1 MMLIAGTVP
10 VTDLPLILGR
20 VEQVE
25 NKGNALRV
33 DGHYLPCTQG
43 TMAMVSA
50 ALATTRHLGLEPPRV
65 LLAGDI
71 GTGRGSRLIYQYLI
85 EHLRELAPRVLALH
99 YCLPIV
105 TLMQK
110 LYAAI
115 EKCRPRPVLIADAGS
130 MYAAKA
136 AGVAPHFDIFT
147 PDPSEIAFLADPE
160 AIHPA
165 YISRHLFEDAF
176 ARVPELIQRA
186 YSCRGAAKCLLVKG
200 AVDYIVKD
208 GVIVEKIEEP
218 DVPQMECIG
227 GTGDTI
233 TGMIT
238 AFAFAE
244 LDLDQATSISA
255 KANRAAGQRA
265 NPTPATRVA
274 AIIDQ
279 LPGVFKENL
288 CSWSGICTR

>member
-1 MMLIAGTVP
+1 MLIAGTVP
-10 VTDLPLILGR
+10 VTDMPLTFGR
-20 VEQVE
+20 VEQLD
-25 NKGNALRV
+25 NKGDTLRV

-50 ALATTRHLGLEPPRV
+50 ALATTRHLGLEPPQV

-71 GTGRGSRLIYQYLI
+71 GTGKGSRLVYQYLI
-85 EHLRELAPRVLALH
+85 DHIEELAPRVLALH

-105 TLMQK
+105 TLMQR
-110 LYAAI
+110 LSAVV
-115 EKCRPRPVLIADAGS
+115 EKCRPKPLLIADAGS

-136 AGVAPHFDIFT
+136 AGVASYFDIFT

-176 ARVPELIQRA
+176 SRIPELIQRA
-186 YSCRGAAKCLLVKG
+186 YACRGAARCLLIKG

-208 GVIVEKIEEP
+208 GVIVEKIAEP

-233 TGMIT
+233 TGMVA
-238 AFAFAE
+238 AFAYAE
-244 LDLDQATSISA
+244 LDLDQAASISA

-265 NPTPATRVA
+265 SPTPATRVGE
-274 AIIDQ
+274 IIDQ
-279 LPGVFKENL
+279 LPEVFRENL
-288 CSWSGICTR
+288 CRWSGICTR

>member
-1 MMLIAGTVP
+1 MLIAGTVP
-10 VTDLPLILGR
+10 VTDMPLIFGR
-20 VEQVE
+20 VEKE
-25 NKGNALRV
+25 GKNLRV

-50 ALATTRHLGLEPPRV
+50 ALATTCHLGLEPPRV

-71 GTGRGSRLIYQYLI
+71 GTGKGSRLIYQYLI
-85 EHLRELAPRVLALH
+85 EHIEELAPRVLALH

-110 LYAAI
+110 LYTAI

-160 AIHPA
+160 AVHPA

-176 ARVPELIQRA
+176 ARVPELIKRA
-186 YSCRGAAKCLLVKG
+186 YANGGAAKCLLVKG

-208 GVIVEKIEEP
+208 GVIVDEIKEP

-233 TGMIT
+233 TGMVT
-238 AFAFAE
+238 AFTYAE
-244 LDLDQATSISA
+244 LELEQAASISA

-265 NPTPATRVA
+265 NPTPATSVA
-274 AIIDQ
+274 EIIDQ
-279 LPGVFKENL
+279 LPGVFRENL